1 MIFAFNGTVIYG
13 TTAVVLVALTLRY
26 LAPAW
31 NGVALARRGVD
42 RDLADAAQLDGA
54 SGWPWLRHVVW
65 PQIAPQAGAAWYVT
79 YLLCLWDVE
88 TLVLIQPPGGET
100 LALRIFNLLHYGHN
114 AQVNAMGVTLLALA
128 VAPLVAWSAWRW
140 ARAKVMVQ

>member
-1 MIFAFNGTVIYG
+1 M
-13 TTAVVLVALTLRY
+13 
-26 LAPAW
+26 
-31 NGVALARRGVD
+31 D

-54 SGWPWLRHVVW
+54 SGWSFWRHVLW

-114 AQVNAMGVTLLALA
+114 AQVNALCVMLLALA
-128 VAPLVAWSAWRW
+128 LAPLALWGAGRW
-140 ARAKVMVQ
+140 IGAKAAGR